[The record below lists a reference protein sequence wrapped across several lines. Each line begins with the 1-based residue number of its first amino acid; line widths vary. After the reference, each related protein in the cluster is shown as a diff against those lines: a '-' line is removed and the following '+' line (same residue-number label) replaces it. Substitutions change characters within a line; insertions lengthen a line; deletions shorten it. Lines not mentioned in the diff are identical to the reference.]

1 MHVVGH
7 YRCIVQSLEQEV
19 RKKEHFV
26 YTKMME
32 HQNPA
37 KLYVLQSL
45 IKETRSK
52 LPIDKWLTKKEMT
65 KLLNWISKW
74 KMKINVSL
82 RFLKTF

>member
-1 MHVVGH
+1 MLKKYLVQTLTIHPLMHVVGH

-52 LPIDKWLTKKEMT
+52 LPIDK
-65 KLLNWISKW
+65 
-74 KMKINVSL
+74 
-82 RFLKTF
+82 